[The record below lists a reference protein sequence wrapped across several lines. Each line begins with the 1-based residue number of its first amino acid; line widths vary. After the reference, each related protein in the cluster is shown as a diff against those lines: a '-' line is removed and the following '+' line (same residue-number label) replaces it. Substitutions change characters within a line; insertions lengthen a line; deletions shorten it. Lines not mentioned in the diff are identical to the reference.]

1 MKISVPKESV
11 DSETRVAVTPY
22 SVSELTK
29 LGYEV
34 CIQASAGNKSFISD
48 DLYEKS
54 GAKIIKSSD
63 ELLKDANIVL

>member
-29 LGYEV
+29 LDWE
-34 CIQASAGNKSFISD
+34 ISAWKPASS
-48 DLYEKS
+48 EH
-54 GAKIIKSSD
+54 KSSIM
-63 ELLKDANIVL
+63 LLIAHVLHSYCSTLRSYGYPASRY